1 MRVVSLGSLALGIFL
16 LVLAV
21 LNAAPIKEELQVS
34 LSLAIA
40 SLVFLA
46 IAIITA
52 GISLIS
58 YFRSSK
64 KRRR

>member
-16 LVLAV
+16 LILAV

-34 LSLAIA
+34 LGLAIA

-58 YFRSSK
+58 YFRS
-64 KRRR
+64 